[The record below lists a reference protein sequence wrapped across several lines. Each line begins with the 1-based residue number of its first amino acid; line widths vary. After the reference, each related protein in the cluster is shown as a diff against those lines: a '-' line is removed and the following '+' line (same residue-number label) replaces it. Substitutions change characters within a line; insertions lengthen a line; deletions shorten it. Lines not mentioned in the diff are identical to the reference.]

1 MKKGTILFT
10 IFFCV
15 CFAGACNQKSAEEA
29 APAGREQLIRLMD
42 QYLDALVKHDP
53 SAAPLAADVQMVEN
67 IVRTPI
73 GEGLWKT
80 ATGGPSDF
88 KIYISD
94 PVSNQIGFMGIIES
108 EGNPRL
114 LTARLKVVNGQIT
127 EIDHMVSSLGLD
139 AGVPDTLITPRAG
152 LVNKL
157 SPSERVPR
165 EQMIKAAMGYYE
177 AIEFSDGTLAPF
189 ADECQRV
196 ENGTPTS
203 NVQLSKPT
211 GEPAPK
217 PEAGSNP
224 ADAFSGFMAAIMPMK
239 CGEQLSTGNAGYIT
253 KMNQRRVAAVDEE
266 MGLVMIFSM
275 MNHDGEPNPLPVR
288 NVPGITE
295 IANTWGQFTVPATH
309 LYKVKN
315 GMVYEIETNAIVGV
329 PYQASDGWT
338 CTRKCLTDL
347 MDNYLDALSKHNAS
361 AAPLADDVK
370 IVENGE
376 VITRT
381 SGLWQTA
388 TGGPTSFKIYTADP
402 DRGEIGFLGVIG
414 VNNKPTIAAVRLKI
428 ADKRIDGK
436 ITEIDHL
443 VVHGDEP
450 LNSNMSSLRP
460 AFTERLPKL
469 QRINRDKMAEI
480 ANSYYE
486 SILNNNGSITPFAD
500 SCQRRENG
508 MITAN
513 NPAADLNDEMGV
525 FGRMKCGEQ
534 LSTGVMDYISDIND
548 RRIFAIDEELGLVMA
563 FSVFRHT
570 GEPEVMKITGV
581 PGVTERKS
589 SFGAFDLPAAH
600 VYKIRSG
607 KMDEIEAI
615 GFMSDSGFKTGW

>member
-1 MKKGTILFT
+1 MKKRTVIFTILLCAFLT
-10 IFFCV
+10 
-15 CFAGACNQKSAEEA
+15 GACSQKTAENA
-29 APAGREQLIRLMD
+29 TPQDREPLIRLMD
-42 QYLDALVKHDP
+42 QYLEALVKHDP
-53 SAAPLAADVQMVEN
+53 SAVPLAANAQMVEN
-67 IVRTPI
+67 IVRTPV

-80 ATGGPSDF
+80 ITGGPSEF
-88 KIYISD
+88 KVYISD
-94 PVSNQIGFMGIIES
+94 PVSNQIGFMGIIEND
-108 EGNPRL
+108 GNPRFL
-114 LTARLKVVNGQIT
+114 SARLKVVNGQIT
-127 EIDHMVSSLGLD
+127 EIDHMVSALGLD
-139 AGVPDTLITPRAG
+139 NGVPDTLITPRAG
-152 LVNKL
+152 LVTKL
-157 SPSERVPR
+157 TAAERVPR
-165 EQMIKAAMGYYE
+165 DQMIKAAMGYYE

-189 ADECQRV
+189 ADECSRV
-196 ENGTPTS
+196 ENGMATS
-203 NVQLSKPT
+203 NNQQSQQSQ
-211 GEPAPK
+211 PA
-217 PEAGSNP
+217 AG
-224 ADAFSGFMAAIMPMK
+224 AGTTDVFSAFMAAIVPMK

-275 MNHDGEPNPLPVR
+275 MNHDGEPNPLPVK

-295 IANTWGQFTVPATH
+295 VPNTWGQFTVPATH

-315 GMVYEIETNAIVGV
+315 GLVYEIETNAITGV

-347 MDNYLDALSKHNAS
+347 MDNYLDALPKHNAS
-361 AAPLADDVK
+361 AVPLADNVK

-376 VITRT
+376 VINKNG
-381 SGLWQTA
+381 GLWQTA

-414 VNNKPTIAAVRLKI
+414 VNNRPTIAAVRLKV
-428 ADKRIDGK
+428 ADGRIDGK
-436 ITEIDHL
+436 ISEIDHL
-443 VVHGDEP
+443 VINDDQP
-450 LNSNMSSLRP
+450 LDPTMSNLRP
-460 AFTERLPKL
+460 AFLERLPKL
-469 QRINRDKMAEI
+469 QRINRDKMVEI

-486 SILNNNGSITPFAD
+486 SILNNDGTITPFAD
-500 SCQRRENG
+500 TCQRRENG

-513 NPAADLNDEMGV
+513 NPAADINDEMGV

-548 RRIFAIDEELGLVMA
+548 RRIFAVDEELGLVMA

-570 GEPEVMKITGV
+570 GEPEVLKITGV

-600 VYKIRSG
+600 VYKIRGG

-615 GFMSDSGFKTGW
+615 GYMSDTGYKTGW